1 MISDNQNDKI
11 CGDCRHSWVDHV
23 RVKFIFKE
31 YEEDVSVNLE
41 EEKKKKGLESNSDL
55 LKYESIEDIIRY
67 IDELEK
73 CAQKIDENNQYLQMN
88 AAKAKKYTLCESL
101 KELHNEIM

>member
-1 MISDNQNDKI
+1 M
-11 CGDCRHSWVDHV
+11 

-55 LKYESIEDIIRY
+55 LKYESIEDIIRLL
-67 IDELEK
+67 DELEK
-73 CAQKIDENNQYLQMN
+73 CA
-88 AAKAKKYTLCESL
+88 
-101 KELHNEIM
+101 